1 MAAWKRFPPA
11 PMALRRLEH
20 ILMTAHHLTPSTE
33 EPQADGPPPE
43 PPSPEQLQRALDSF
57 NARFA
62 GKVPR
67 V

>member
-1 MAAWKRFPPA
+1 MAAWRRFPPA
-11 PMALRRLEH
+11 PMALRRLEQ
-20 ILMTAHHLTPSTE
+20 ILMTAHHLKPSTE
-33 EPQADGPPPE
+33 EARPAEAPPE
-43 PPSPEQLQRALDSF
+43 PPTPEQLQRALDSF